1 MEYIEISSDE
11 SQWDDSGDE
20 KEDENNKEDVKQ
32 SLLLEKELDN
42 DIEREERPK
51 IRLSKAKD
59 QIKKL
64 NSEWSKKNDLY
75 LKKYQAKYRQDL
87 LSEKDEEDITDYY
100 NNSSQEMEDKIND
113 IIEQV
118 DRKPSE
124 RFYDWVDMLLSRQE
138 TKFLRILD

>member
-1 MEYIEISSDE
+1 MQYIEISSDDD
-11 SQWDDSGDE
+11 SQWDDTE
-20 KEDENNKEDVKQ
+20 KETNEDDNESFEKDLDE
-32 SLLLEKELDN
+32 
-42 DIEREERPK
+42 DIKREERPK

-87 LSEKDEEDITDYY
+87 LSEKDEKEITDYY
-100 NNSSQEMEDKIND
+100 NISSQEMEDKIND

-124 RFYDWVDMLLSRQE
+124 KLYDWIDMLLDRQE
-138 TKFLRILD
+138 SKFLRILD